1 MKEFRESLREHAVEI
16 INFKKKKRK
25 LFRKE
30 QQEPYEKAKMCYICK
45 KKLENN
51 YLKDKTYHKVK
62 YHCRYIGQY
71 IGAAYSICNS
81 KYSVPKKTPR
91 VFNNESNYD
100 YNCIIKELGK
110 EFFKKITY
118 LEENTEKCI
127 TFTVPIKKE
136 VTRIDKN
143 GEEITKNISQILQFT
158 DSARFMASSLSNHYQ
173 SSLSI
178 IFLKKFIELN
188 VNTDMMIKM

>member
-1 MKEFRESLREHAVEI
+1 MSTISSFRNIENKHYVYSGKDSMKEFRESLREHAMEI

-30 QQEPYEKAKMCYICK
+30 QQEPYEKAKVYYICK

-51 YLKDKTYHKVK
+51 YVKDRTYHKVR

-110 EFFKKITY
+110 EFF
-118 LEENTEKCI
+118 
-127 TFTVPIKKE
+127 
-136 VTRIDKN
+136 
-143 GEEITKNISQILQFT
+143 
-158 DSARFMASSLSNHYQ
+158 
-173 SSLSI
+173 
-178 IFLKKFIELN
+178 
-188 VNTDMMIKM
+188 